1 MMCQRFL
8 GADGYTIIPKGQEK
22 TRRYWWISP
31 YEPIGNLLLLVVEGV
46 RAQMAV
52 MEY

>member
-1 MMCQRFL
+1 MCQRFL
-8 GADGYTIIPKGQEK
+8 GADEYTIILKDQEK
-22 TRRYWWISP
+22 TRRCWWISP
-31 YEPIGNLLLLVVEGV
+31 YELISNILLLVVEGV